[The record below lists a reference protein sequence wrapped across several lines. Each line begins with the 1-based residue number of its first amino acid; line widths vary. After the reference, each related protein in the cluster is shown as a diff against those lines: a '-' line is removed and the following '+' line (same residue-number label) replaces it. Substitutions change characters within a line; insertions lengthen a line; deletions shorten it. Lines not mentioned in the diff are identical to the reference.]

1 MQLAIRLES
10 FYSEGDERRF
20 FEGLADIACISNVR
34 GVVRD
39 LVFDLHTGRLGQEAL
54 RELIALLWRYGIS
67 LVPLAVL
74 ADKPRFA
81 WLRDPR
87 WYWSSSMFP
96 AMQGTGTKAYRTDQ

>member
-1 MQLAIRLES
+1 MQVTIRLTS
-10 FYSEGDERRF
+10 FYSDGDERRF
-20 FEGLADIACISNVR
+20 FEGLADITCIANVR

-39 LVFDLHTGRLGQEAL
+39 LVFDLHTGHLGQEAL

-81 WLRDPR
+81 WLRHPR

-96 AMQGTGTKAYRTDQ
+96 SAQDGDARL